1 MTHPYY
7 FAAMIKIEGK
17 MMGTP
22 EQIKQYV
29 DIKVRN
35 LIHDMNIPEP
45 SDEIKM
51 HVEPGTSTVF
61 RKITSD
67 GYVM

>member
-1 MTHPYY
+1 MSHPYY
-7 FAAMIKIEGK
+7 FAATIKIEGK

-35 LIHDMNIPEP
+35 LISDMKIPEP
-45 SDEIKM
+45 SETMKM
-51 HVEPGTSTVF
+51 HVEPGTSTVY

>member
-1 MTHPYY
+1 
-7 FAAMIKIEGK
+7 

-35 LIHDMNIPEP
+35 FIHDMNIPEP

>member
-7 FAAMIKIEGK
+7 FAATIKIEGK